1 MAAPT
6 RELRKS
12 WGLSRT
18 PFVFHSLFLFSF
30 LSLPPFLP
38 LSLSFSLVSTPSV
51 LARAR
56 ASTDTYYMDANVGG
70 EDSGGPGWR
79 GGREVDTGTKG

>member
-12 WGLSRT
+12 LDLSRT
-18 PFVFHSLFLFSF
+18 PLLVLSILSFSF
-30 LSLPPFLP
+30 PSFLP

-56 ASTDTYYMDANVGG
+56 ASTDTYYMDADVGG
-70 EDSGGPGWR
+70 EDWWAR
-79 GGREVDTGTKG
+79 ATRKKGS

>member
-12 WGLSRT
+12 WDLSRT
-18 PFVFHSLFLFSF
+18 PFVFHPFSLSLFLPFS
-30 LSLPPFLP
+30 
-38 LSLSFSLVSTPSV
+38 LSLSFSLISTPSV

-56 ASTDTYYMDANVGG
+56 ASTDTYYMDVDVGG
-70 EDSGGPGWR
+70 ENWWAGAAR
-79 GGREVDTGTKG
+79 GEGS